1 MSGGC
6 QPIRNHEIKDFPLHP
21 WTQSARISNLRHGLA
36 VARMGT
42 QGLANSGLNN
52 AGSAGRL
59 SVMID
64 NEAFEN

>member
-1 MSGGC
+1 LSGGC
-6 QPIRNHEIKDFPLHP
+6 QPIRIHEIKDFPFHP
-21 WTQSARISNLRHGLA
+21 WTQSAPISSLRHGLA
-36 VARMGT
+36 VARMGI
-42 QGLANSGLNN
+42 QVLANSDLNN

>member
-1 MSGGC
+1 
-6 QPIRNHEIKDFPLHP
+6 
-21 WTQSARISNLRHGLA
+21 
-36 VARMGT
+36 MGI
-42 QGLANSGLNN
+42 QVLANSDLNN